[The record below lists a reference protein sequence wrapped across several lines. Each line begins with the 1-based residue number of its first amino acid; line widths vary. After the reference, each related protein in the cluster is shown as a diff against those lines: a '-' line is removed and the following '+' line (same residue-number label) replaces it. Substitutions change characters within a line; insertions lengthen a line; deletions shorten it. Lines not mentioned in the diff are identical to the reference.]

1 MTTLP
6 WSPHGAA
13 QPATG
18 ERALARLLLLAD
30 SAFPTGAFAHSW
42 GLEWAVR
49 SGWVTDA
56 ASLAAWIRDALRFGV
71 APLEGRAVARARQ
84 LAQHPAPPER
94 PAATPADADA
104 RPLPAAAPAAEPA
117 ARPLPAATAVADP
130 AACPLAAATPAAD
143 PAARPLAAATPAA
156 EPAARPL
163 PAATPAADPAARP
176 LAAAT
181 PAAEPAARP
190 LPAATPAA
198 DPTARPLTA
207 ATPAAPP
214 REHAVARRL
223 VRSGD
228 EVRGAGVQQTVAG
241 RLVRLGDEVH
251 GAGAEQTVA
260 RRLVRLS
267 DEVASFLPSREAREA
282 GGQLGRSLLTAA
294 GAAFAG
300 LLPGA
305 GYAAVVRAA
314 HSSDQRLQHPV
325 AWGYLGAAL
334 GIDAAALVQSYLLG
348 TARQWAQVAM
358 RPSRSA
364 SPRRSGWSG
373 GCSTRSPSWPAA
385 SSGRGVR
392 WPASPPAGT
401 WPCSATA
408 SWPPATFAV
417 ERGTSSPW
425 WNPASH
431 RSNAGRVSPR
441 AARQGDQPMKLT
453 NGNHHDHD
461 HDHAHHH
468 DDHDPARDHHH
479 AHGHDHDHD
488 HHHGGA
494 VRFGIGGPV
503 GSGKSHLLLRLCQAL
518 GKDTPSS
525 PSPTTSTP
533 ARTPSS

>member
-13 QPATG
+13 EPATG
-18 ERALARLLLLAD
+18 GQALARLLLLAD

-56 ASLAAWIRDALRFGV
+56 ASLAAWIREALQFGV

-104 RPLPAAAPAAEPA
+104 RPLPAAAPAAKPA
-117 ARPLPAATAVADP
+117 ARPLPAATPVADPTARPLPAATPAADP
-130 AACPLAAATPAAD
+130 AARPLTAATPAAD

-156 EPAARPL
+156 DPTARPL
-163 PAATPAADPAARP
+163 PAAA
-176 LAAAT
+176 
-181 PAAEPAARP
+181 PAAE
-190 LPAATPAA
+190 
-198 DPTARPLTA
+198 PTARPLTA
-207 ATPAAPP
+207 EAPAAPP

-267 DEVASFLPSREAREA
+267 DEVASFLPSREARAA

-358 RPSRSA
+358 RTIPIGQSA
-364 SPRRSGWSG
+364 AFGVVG
-373 GCSTRSPSWPAA
+373 GLLDQVTELA
-385 SSGRGVR
+385 RGVVR
-392 WPASPPAGT
+392 TRRPLASITPG
-401 WPCSATA
+401 WDL
-408 SWPPATFAV
+408 AV
-417 ERGTSSPW
+417 LGHGEL
-425 WNPASH
+425 
-431 RSNAGRVSPR
+431 
-441 AARQGDQPMKLT
+441 AARYF
-453 NGNHHDHD
+453 
-461 HDHAHHH
+461 
-468 DDHDPARDHHH
+468 R
-479 AHGHDHDHD
+479 
-488 HHHGGA
+488 
-494 VRFGIGGPV
+494 
-503 GSGKSHLLLRLCQAL
+503 S
-518 GKDTPSS
+518 
-525 PSPTTSTP
+525 
-533 ARTPSS
+533 